1 VPPPATAPFCASSP
15 DNRYERGEAL
25 CKGGP
30 RLSLG
35 RRLAIRLAYALELSG
50 TLGLAV
56 LSLLVFTRAGS
67 WLYAAVD
74 DLPWWGRALLFPVL
88 VLAVLMLLRLP
99 LSFRRGYAG
108 ERRWGFSTQTARGW
122 LLDRVKGVAVGA
134 VLTAVAVLAFVA
146 LARALPGAWPLAAAP
161 GAALLV
167 LALGFAAPIVL
178 EPLFNRFRPLGDAAL
193 VGELRTLA
201 ERAGVPV
208 RDVLV
213 ADASRRTRR
222 ENAYVSG
229 LGATRRVVLFD
240 NLLAD
245 SEPRQIKLVVAHE
258 LGHRR
263 ARHVERG
270 TLLAMVGAAA
280 AVLVLWGFLS
290 WPALLEAIGA
300 SGPGD
305 PRVAP
310 FLLLVVSVLEL
321 IGLPLGAALSRRWE
335 READRSSLEL
345 TRDPE
350 AFELA
355 HRRLASANL
364 ADLDPPWAAYALLL
378 ATPHRRYESRPL
390 APGKRVVAPCNST
403 KGGDAS
409 VHKKS
414 RKAVRSRSSG
424 ECCPRRA
431 A

>member
-1 VPPPATAPFCASSP
+1 MESSP
-15 DNRYERGEAL
+15 LLFAPEEVERARRYHRPLYAAL
-25 CKGGP
+25 
-30 RLSLG
+30 LVD
-35 RRLAIRLAYALELSG
+35 G
-50 TLGLAV
+50 TLGLV
-56 LSLLVFTRAGS
+56 ILSLLVFTRAGS

-74 DLPWWGRALLFPVL
+74 ELPWWGRALRFPVL
-88 VLAVLMLLRLP
+88 VLAVLTLLRFP
-99 LSFRRGYAG
+99 LSFWRGHVR

-122 LLDRVKGVAVGA
+122 LYDRAKGFAVAA
-134 VLTAVAVLAFVA
+134 VITAVAVLAFIA
-146 LARALPGAWPLAAAP
+146 LARALPGAWPAAAAP

-178 EPLFNRFRPLGDAAL
+178 EPLFNRFRPLGDSALAA
-193 VGELRTLA
+193 ELRALA
-201 ERAGVPV
+201 VRAGVPV

-270 TLLAMVGAAA
+270 TLLAMAGAAA
-280 AVLVLWGFLS
+280 VVLLLWALLS
-290 WPALLEAIGA
+290 WPALLETIGA

-310 FLLLVVSVLEL
+310 FLLLVVSVFEL
-321 IGLPLGAALSRRWE
+321 LALPLGAALSRRWE
-335 READRSSLEL
+335 READISSLEL
-345 TRDPE
+345 TRDQE
-350 AFELA
+350 AFESA

-364 ADLDPPWAAYALLL
+364 ADLEPPRAAYALLFSHPTPPERIAAARVWGARRRRADAPRDERDL
-378 ATPHRRYESRPL
+378 APPYDRPL
-390 APGKRVVAPCNST
+390 RAR
-403 KGGDAS
+403 
-409 VHKKS
+409 
-414 RKAVRSRSSG
+414 
-424 ECCPRRA
+424 PR
-431 A
+431 